1 MLTPGQV
8 INQRY
13 QLLEKLGKNA
23 GRQTWLARDLQSQ
36 NSESSDSENA
46 IASSKVVV
54 KFLAFGGDV
63 RWEDLKL
70 FEREGQILKQ
80 LDHDRIP
87 RYHDY
92 FSLEEKYLWFGLVQA
107 HIPGISLKQ
116 LLDEGKRFSELEVEK
131 IAREILTILVYLH
144 NSQPPILHRDIKPSN
159 LILGTDNHIY
169 LVDFGAVQDRAAT
182 EGSTFTVVGTY
193 GYAPMEQFG
202 GKSVPASDLYALG
215 ATLIHLLTRTSPAE
229 LPTKN
234 LTLQFRDR
242 TSIKPQLAEWLEKI
256 TSPAV
261 ERRYQS
267 AQQALRAW
275 NEATSKNQPQ
285 ISFNRELS
293 KKNRNLD
300 SVLISRRV
308 KINHNPNHLEIEI
321 SPQGI
326 RSMAGGNSNSLIPI
340 FLSFM
345 LLGGLSTIVLRSS
358 IVLLFIFYSVVFYF
372 TCYPYLESLFCNTKV
387 TMSNRRFSIEK
398 RFWNGTKIDEELIGN
413 IIDISVNYQAMK
425 VRTNTND
432 SGDIITINTK
442 ISNKYREYQQFTFGK
457 KLSEKEAIRIASEI
471 RLWLENR

>member
-1 MLTPGQV
+1 MLTSGQV

-13 QLLEKLGKNA
+13 QLQEKLGKNA
-23 GRQTWLARDLQSQ
+23 GRQTWLAKDLHWQTSEQ
-36 NSESSDSENA
+36 NQEEDA
-46 IASSKVVV
+46 IADSLVVV
-54 KFLAFGGDV
+54 KLLAFGADV
-63 RWEDLKL
+63 QWEDLKL

-80 LDHDRIP
+80 LDHARIP
-87 RYHDY
+87 RYQDY
-92 FSLEEKYLWFGLVQA
+92 FSLEEKYLWFGLVQEY
-107 HIPGISLKQ
+107 IPGKSLKQ
-116 LLDEGKRFSELEVEK
+116 LLDAGKRFSELEVVK
-131 IAREILTILVYLH
+131 IAEEILAILIYLH
-144 NSQPPILHRDIKPSN
+144 TSQPPILHRDIKPSN

-242 TSIKPQLAEWLEKI
+242 TSIKPQLAGWLEKI

-275 NEATSKNQPQ
+275 QEATSNNQPK

-293 KKNRNLD
+293 QVNHNLD

-308 KINHNPNHLEIEI
+308 KINHNPNHLEIKI
-321 SPQGI
+321 SPQGLK
-326 RSMAGGNSNSLIPI
+326 SAGG
-340 FLSFM
+340 
-345 LLGGLSTIVLRSS
+345 GVGA
-358 IVLLFIFYSVVFYF
+358 VLLFIFLLLVVGGFSIFIPGSIVILLVLYF
-372 TCYPYLESLFCNTKV
+372 ACYPYLESLFGNTQLIIDD
-387 TMSNRRFSIEK
+387 RRFSIEK
-398 RFWNGTKIDEELIGN
+398 KFWNGIKIDKGLIEN
-413 IIDISVNYQAMK
+413 IIDISVNYQAIK
-425 VRTNTND
+425 LSTNTND

-442 ISNKYREYQQFTFGK
+442 TSNKYRESQQFTFGK
-457 KLSEKEAIRIASEI
+457 KLSEKEAIWIASEI
-471 RLWLENR
+471 RLWLKDH